1 MLRLPAVSRSL
12 FPTAITKGGAA
23 AAANNGRTAATAA
36 ASNLVEVFVDGT
48 PVMVEPGTT
57 VLQACEKVGMQIPRF
72 CYHERLSVAGNC
84 RMCLVEI
91 EKVPKPVAACAMPVM
106 KGWNILTNSDKTRK
120 AREGVMEFLLA
131 NHPLDCPICD
141 QGGECDLQDQSM
153 QFGSDR
159 SRFTEGKRAVEDK
172 NIGPLIKTIMTRCIQ
187 CTRCVRFAS
196 EIAGVEDLGTTGRGN
211 DLQIGTYVEKMFM
224 SELSG
229 NVIDICPVGALTS
242 KPYAFTARPWE
253 TRKTESIDV
262 LDALG
267 SNIVVTT
274 RGGEVMRILP
284 RINEDINEEWISDK
298 TRFAYDGL
306 KRQRLTQPMVK
317 NESGQLVPTTWEDA
331 LTRAAGALQGVEGN
345 DVAAVVGGLVDAEAL
360 VSLKD
365 LLNRL
370 NSDNL
375 CTEEAFPMDGAGSD
389 LRSNYLLNTG
399 IAGIEEA
406 DLLLLVGT
414 NPRYEAPLFN
424 ARIRK
429 GWLHNELQVAL
440 VGKKVD
446 LSYTYEHLGESA
458 KVLQEIVSGTHPFS
472 QVLAKATH
480 PVVVV
485 GSSCLQKED
494 GAAIMAA
501 VSTIAQNAR
510 ISSGVE
516 ETWKVLNVLH
526 RVASQVAALDLGYKP
541 GVEAIRKNPPKLLFL
556 LGADAGCIS
565 RQDLPKDSFIIYQGH
580 HGDVG
585 APMADIILPGAAYTE
600 KCSTYVNTEGRAQQT
615 KVAVTAPG
623 MARED
628 WRIIRAISELAGVA
642 LPYDTLD
649 EVRDRLAEVSPNL
662 VRYDDVEEANY
673 FKQANELS
681 KAVNQDVLT
690 GSLVPPQLTVK
701 DFYMTG
707 KRTRAQASVSISE
720 RAALRSLQSGRAL
733 QLEPADVVKDKSHVM
748 YEGKHIHFSEVDNKP
763 LCSYSPKLCKQRR
776 LNGYA
781 FCIRHVLEDKTAPFK
796 QCEYVAKYNSQRCT
810 NPIPKSE
817 DRRYCNSHLQV
828 LGFIPKKERKKKH
841 DALED
846 MRSRAH
852 LESVALNITVPSLAL
867 KASNGLDELPPSPPC
882 TRLLPLPD
890 GELLDPFAFYED

>member
-1 MLRLPAVSRSL
+1 MLRLPVVTRSL
-12 FPTAITKGGAA
+12 SGVALTKASAA
-23 AAANNGRTAATAA
+23 ATNNARTAATAA
-36 ASNLVEVFVDGT
+36 ATNLLEVFVDGK

-57 VLQACEKVGMQIPRF
+57 VLQACEMVGMQIPRF

-262 LDALG
+262 LDAVG
-267 SNIVVTT
+267 SNIVVST
-274 RGGEVMRILP
+274 RGGEVMRVLP
-284 RINEDINEEWISDK
+284 RLNEDINEEWISDK

-317 NESGQLVPTTWEDA
+317 NESGQLVATSWEDV
-331 LTRAAGALQGVEGN
+331 LTRVAGAIQSAQGN
-345 DVAAVVGGLVDAEAL
+345 DIAAVVGGLVDAEAL
-360 VSLKD
+360 IALKD
-365 LLNRL
+365 MLNRL

-375 CTEEAFPMDGAGSD
+375 CTEEVFPMIGAGSD

-429 GWLHNELQVAL
+429 SWLHNELQVAL
-440 VGKKVD
+440 VGREVD
-446 LSYTYEHLGESA
+446 LSYTYDHLGESA
-458 KVLQEIVSGTHPFS
+458 KVLRDIASGTHPFS
-472 QVLAKATH
+472 QVLAKAKH

-485 GSSCLQKED
+485 GSGSLQRED

-510 ISSGVE
+510 VSSGVE
-516 ETWKVLNVLH
+516 ESWKVLNVLH

-541 GVEAIRKNPPKLLFL
+541 GVEAIRKNPPKVLFL
-556 LGADAGCIS
+556 LGADAGCIT

-580 HGDVG
+580 HGDTG

-615 KVAVTAPG
+615 RVAVTAPG

-628 WRIIRAISELAGVA
+628 WKIIRAISELAGVT

-681 KAVNQDVLT
+681 KAVNQAVLT
-690 GSLVPPQLTVK
+690 EPLVPSQLTVR
-701 DFYMTG
+701 DFYMTDPISRASQTMAKCVKAVTEG
-707 KRTRAQASVSISE
+707 AQAVD
-720 RAALRSLQSGRAL
+720 
-733 QLEPADVVKDKSHVM
+733 EPA
-748 YEGKHIHFSEVDNKP
+748 I
-763 LCSYSPKLCKQRR
+763 C
-776 LNGYA
+776 
-781 FCIRHVLEDKTAPFK
+781 
-796 QCEYVAKYNSQRCT
+796 
-810 NPIPKSE
+810 
-817 DRRYCNSHLQV
+817 
-828 LGFIPKKERKKKH
+828 
-841 DALED
+841 
-846 MRSRAH
+846 
-852 LESVALNITVPSLAL
+852 
-867 KASNGLDELPPSPPC
+867 
-882 TRLLPLPD
+882 
-890 GELLDPFAFYED
+890 

>member
-1 MLRLPAVSRSL
+1 MRTLASMLRLPVVNRSF
-12 FPTAITKGGAA
+12 FPAAIIRGGAA
-23 AAANNGRTAATAA
+23 AAAHNGRTASTAA
-36 ASNLVEVFVDGT
+36 AAATTNLLEVFVDGK

-57 VLQACEKVGMQIPRF
+57 VLQACEKAGMQIPRF

-106 KGWNILTNSDKTRK
+106 KGWNILTDSDKTRK

-229 NVIDICPVGALTS
+229 NIIDICPVGALTS

-262 LDALG
+262 LDAVG
-267 SNIVVTT
+267 SNIVVST

-284 RINEDINEEWISDK
+284 RLHEDINEEWISDK

-317 NESGQLVPTTWEDA
+317 NKSGDLVPTSWEDV
-331 LTRAAGALQGVEGN
+331 LTRVAGALQSVKGSDIAG
-345 DVAAVVGGLVDAEAL
+345 VVGGLVDAEAL

-375 CTEEAFPMDGAGSD
+375 CTEEEFPMAGSGTD
-389 LRSNYLLNTG
+389 LRSKYLLNTS

-406 DLLLLVGT
+406 DVLLLVGT

-429 GWLHNELQVAL
+429 SWLHNELHVAL

-446 LSYTYEHLGESA
+446 LSYTYDHLGESA
-458 KVLQEIVSGTHPFS
+458 KILKEISSGTHPFS
-472 QVLAKATH
+472 QVLAQAKR

-485 GSSCLQKED
+485 GSSCLQRED

-501 VSTIAQNAR
+501 VSTIARNAGV
-510 ISSGVE
+510 SSGLQG
-516 ETWKVLNVLH
+516 TWKILNVLH

-541 GVEAIRKNPPKLLFL
+541 GVDSILKNPPKILFL
-556 LGADAGCIS
+556 LGADAGCIT
-565 RQDLPKDSFIIYQGH
+565 RQDLAKDSLIIYQGH

-585 APMADIILPGAAYTE
+585 APVADIILPGAAYTE
-600 KCSTYVNTEGRAQQT
+600 KSATYVNTEGRAQQT
-615 KVAVTAPG
+615 KVAVTPPG

-628 WRIIRAISELAGVA
+628 WRIIRAISELAGVT
-642 LPYDTLD
+642 LPYDSLD
-649 EVRDRLAEVSPNL
+649 EVRDRLVEVSPNL
-662 VRYDDVEEANY
+662 VRYNELEEANY

-681 KAVNQDVLT
+681 KGVNQAVLT
-690 GSLVPPQLTVK
+690 ESLVPPQLTVK
-701 DFYMTG
+701 DFYMTDPISRASQTMAKCVKAVTEG
-707 KRTRAQASVSISE
+707 AQAVE
-720 RAALRSLQSGRAL
+720 
-733 QLEPADVVKDKSHVM
+733 EPA
-748 YEGKHIHFSEVDNKP
+748 I
-763 LCSYSPKLCKQRR
+763 C
-776 LNGYA
+776 
-781 FCIRHVLEDKTAPFK
+781 
-796 QCEYVAKYNSQRCT
+796 
-810 NPIPKSE
+810 
-817 DRRYCNSHLQV
+817 
-828 LGFIPKKERKKKH
+828 
-841 DALED
+841 
-846 MRSRAH
+846 
-852 LESVALNITVPSLAL
+852 
-867 KASNGLDELPPSPPC
+867 
-882 TRLLPLPD
+882 
-890 GELLDPFAFYED
+890 

>member
-1 MLRLPAVSRSL
+1 MLRLPIASRSL
-12 FPTAITKGGAA
+12 IPAAITKGGAA
-23 AAANNGRTAATAA
+23 AVHNARTAATATAA
-36 ASNLVEVFVDGT
+36 ASNLLEVFVDGK

-57 VLQACEKVGMQIPRF
+57 VLQACEKAGMQIPRF

-253 TRKTESIDV
+253 TRKTETIDV
-262 LDALG
+262 LDAVG
-267 SNIVVTT
+267 SNIVVST

-284 RINEDINEEWISDK
+284 RLNEDINEEWISDK

-317 NESGQLVPTTWEDA
+317 NESGQFVSTSWEDV

-345 DVAAVVGGLVDAEAL
+345 DVAAVVGGMVDAEAL
-360 VSLKD
+360 ISLKD

-370 NSDNL
+370 NSENL
-375 CTEEAFPMDGAGSD
+375 CTEEVFPMTGAGSD

-429 GWLHNELQVAL
+429 SWLHNDLQVAL
-440 VGKKVD
+440 VGKEVD
-446 LSYTYEHLGESA
+446 LSYTYDHLGESA
-458 KVLQEIVSGTHPFS
+458 KILQEIASGTHPFS
-472 QVLAKATH
+472 QVLAKAKH
-480 PVVVV
+480 PVVVA
-485 GSSCLQKED
+485 GSSCLQRED

-510 ISSGVE
+510 VSSGVD

-541 GVEAIRKNPPKLLFL
+541 GVEAIRKNPPKVLFL
-556 LGADAGCIS
+556 LGADAGCIT
-565 RQDLPKDSFIIYQGH
+565 RQDLPKDSLIIYQGH

-600 KCSTYVNTEGRAQQT
+600 KCGTYVNTEGRAQQT
-615 KVAVTAPG
+615 KVAVTPPG

-628 WRIIRAISELAGVA
+628 WKIIRAISELAGVT

-681 KAVNQDVLT
+681 KAVNQAVLT
-690 GSLVPPQLTVK
+690 EPLVPPQLTVK
-701 DFYMTG
+701 DFYMTDPISRASQTMAKCVKAVTEG
-707 KRTRAQASVSISE
+707 AQAVD
-720 RAALRSLQSGRAL
+720 
-733 QLEPADVVKDKSHVM
+733 EPA
-748 YEGKHIHFSEVDNKP
+748 I
-763 LCSYSPKLCKQRR
+763 C
-776 LNGYA
+776 
-781 FCIRHVLEDKTAPFK
+781 
-796 QCEYVAKYNSQRCT
+796 
-810 NPIPKSE
+810 
-817 DRRYCNSHLQV
+817 
-828 LGFIPKKERKKKH
+828 
-841 DALED
+841 
-846 MRSRAH
+846 
-852 LESVALNITVPSLAL
+852 
-867 KASNGLDELPPSPPC
+867 
-882 TRLLPLPD
+882 
-890 GELLDPFAFYED
+890 

>member
-1 MLRLPAVSRSL
+1 MLLEILLEQCWPSMGSWERPSQLLQMCLLERYQRAASIMLRLPTVSRALSGV
-12 FPTAITKGGAA
+12 AHIKGSVAVTI
-23 AAANNGRTAATAA
+23 NVRTGATAA
-36 ASNLVEVFVDGT
+36 PATASNQMEVFVDGK

-57 VLQACEKVGMQIPRF
+57 VLQACEKVGVQIPRF

-91 EKVPKPVAACAMPVM
+91 EKSPKPVAACAMPVM
-106 KGWNILTNSDKTRK
+106 KGWNILTDSEKTRK

-159 SRFTEGKRAVEDK
+159 SRFSENKRAVEDK

-242 KPYAFTARPWE
+242 KPYAFTSRPWE

-262 LDALG
+262 LDAVG
-267 SNIVVTT
+267 SNIVVST

-284 RINEDINEEWISDK
+284 RLHEDINEEWISDK

-317 NESGQLVPTTWEDA
+317 DASGQLVTTSWEDV
-331 LTRAAGALQGVEGN
+331 LTRVAGVLQGAQGTN
-345 DVAAVVGGLVDAEAL
+345 VAAIVGGMVDAEAL
-360 VSLKD
+360 IALKD
-365 LLNRL
+365 LLNHF
-370 NSDNL
+370 NTDNL
-375 CTEEAFPMDGAGSD
+375 CTEEIFPMAGAGSD
-389 LRSNYLLNTG
+389 LRSNYLLNSR

-429 GWLHNELQVAL
+429 SWLHNELRVAL
-440 VGKKVD
+440 LGRKVD
-446 LSYTYEHLGESA
+446 LTYTYDHLGEST
-458 KVLQEIVSGTHPFS
+458 KVLQDISAGTHPFS
-472 QVLAKATH
+472 KVLAQAKR
-480 PVVVV
+480 PVVVL
-485 GSSCLQKED
+485 GSAALQRDD
-494 GAAIMAA
+494 GAAIHAA

-510 ISSGVE
+510 VSSGVGE
-516 ETWKVLNVLH
+516 SWKVLNVLH

-541 GVEAIRKNPPKLLFL
+541 GVEAIKKNPPKVLFL
-556 LGADAGCIS
+556 LGADAGCIT
-565 RQDLPKDSFIIYQGH
+565 RQDLPIDSFIIYQGH

-585 APMADIILPGAAYTE
+585 AVLADVILPGAAYTE
-600 KCSTYVNTEGRAQQT
+600 KCGTYVNTEGRAQQT
-615 KVAVTAPG
+615 RLAVTAPG
-623 MARED
+623 LARED
-628 WRIIRAISELAGVA
+628 WKIIRALSELAGVT
-642 LPYDTLD
+642 LPYDTIE

-673 FKQANELS
+673 FQQANQLA
-681 KAVNQDVLT
+681 KAVNQTVLT
-690 GSLVPPQLTVK
+690 EPLVPPQLSVR
-701 DFYMTG
+701 DFYMTDPIS
-707 KRTRAQASVSISE
+707 RASQTMAKCVKAVTEGAHVIE
-720 RAALRSLQSGRAL
+720 
-733 QLEPADVVKDKSHVM
+733 EPA
-748 YEGKHIHFSEVDNKP
+748 I
-763 LCSYSPKLCKQRR
+763 C
-776 LNGYA
+776 
-781 FCIRHVLEDKTAPFK
+781 
-796 QCEYVAKYNSQRCT
+796 
-810 NPIPKSE
+810 
-817 DRRYCNSHLQV
+817 
-828 LGFIPKKERKKKH
+828 
-841 DALED
+841 
-846 MRSRAH
+846 
-852 LESVALNITVPSLAL
+852 
-867 KASNGLDELPPSPPC
+867 
-882 TRLLPLPD
+882 
-890 GELLDPFAFYED
+890 